1 MNSGLAVI
9 SSNDP
14 KLRQTLH
21 HNREQLQRGR
31 VDPMGIL
38 EHHQH
43 RLARREALEL
53 PPKRRQRCLLA
64 LLRAQ
69 FRQGVALARRQRQ
82 KVGQNRDRMHRINAG
97 LHEQGFELGK
107 LFGGRVAALEAGGS
121 FELTDERKQRTV
133 GVMRRAVVAQPDM
146 WFGLQPLLKR
156 KRNVRLADAR
166 LSGQHHDTTFALR
179 GIAPAAREHLDFV
192 VAPEQRRQSGGVLR
206 FKAACHF
213 ARAHDLPS
221 RRRFGPAFE
230 RDWAEIAVFE
240 ESPGDSAG
248 TRGDHH
254 CTRLGG
260 RLQARREV
268 RRFADDRLFL
278 SGAFADQI
286 AHHHR
291 AGRDANAHFQ
301 RGLGIGPQ
309 ISYSVDQREPGAHA
323 LRGVILVRLGI
334 AEIDENAI
342 AHVAGDD
349 ALIATDDLRD
359 ASVISTD
366 HSAQVLRIEAGRKRR
381 RAHQVANHHSE
392 MTALGSVFEG
402 PIDCRKSVGKRYFRV
417 CISAEGS
424 DGVKKLS
431 AMSDN
436 TDAQILQVVCRQT
449 RQDRLVDLI
458 FAECRLIPFE
468 AKAPQPTPDV
478 HHRALALASA

>member
-1 MNSGLAVI
+1 MCDLPMPGSPVSTTTRPSPCVASCQRRESISI
-9 SSNDP
+9 SSSRP
-14 KLRQTLH
+14 SSGVSWVVCCASK
-21 HNREQLQRGR
+21 
-31 VDPMGIL
+31 
-38 EHHQH
+38 
-43 RLARREALEL
+43 RLAA
-53 PPKRRQRCLLA
+53 PLA
-64 LLRAQ
+64 PTTCQA
-69 FRQGVALARRQRQ
+69 GV
-82 KVGQNRDRMHRINAG
+82 
-97 LHEQGFELGK
+97 
-107 LFGGRVAALEAGGS
+107 GS
-121 FELTDERKQRTV
+121 
-133 GVMRRAVVAQPDM
+133 
-146 WFGLQPLLKR
+146 LQPLSATGPRSRYSKSPPVTLR
-156 KRNVRLADAR
+156 VLAEI
-166 LSGQHHDTTFALR
+166 TTVP
-179 GIAPAAREHLDFV
+179 GPAA
-192 VAPEQRRQSGGVLR
+192 ACRR
-206 FKAACHF
+206 C
-213 ARAHDLPS
+213 
-221 RRRFGPAFE
+221 
-230 RDWAEIAVFE
+230 
-240 ESPGDSAG
+240 AG
-248 TRGDHH
+248 
-254 CTRLGG
+254 LGG
-260 RLQARREV
+260 GWQARGEV
-268 RRFADDRLFL
+268 RRSADDRLFL

-291 AGRDANAHFQ
+291 AGRDANAHCQ
-301 RGLGIGPQ
+301 RGVEIGPQ

-359 ASVISTD
+359 ATVISTD

-392 MTALGSVFEG
+392 MTPLGSVFGG
-402 PIDCRKSVGKRYFRV
+402 PIDCRKSVGQRYFRV

-478 HHRALALASA
+478 HHRALL

>member
-107 LFGGRVAALEAGGS
+107 LFGGRVAAFEAGGS

-254 CTRLGG
+254 RTRLGG

-268 RRFADDRLFL
+268 RRFADDRLFP

-286 AHHHR
+286 AHTTTV
-291 AGRDANAHFQ
+291 
-301 RGLGIGPQ
+301 P
-309 ISYSVDQREPGAHA
+309 
-323 LRGVILVRLGI
+323 
-334 AEIDENAI
+334 
-342 AHVAGDD
+342 VAMPMRTFS
-349 ALIATDDLRD
+349 A
-359 ASVISTD
+359 AS
-366 HSAQVLRIEAGRKRR
+366 
-381 RAHQVANHHSE
+381 
-392 MTALGSVFEG
+392 
-402 PIDCRKSVGKRYFRV
+402 KSVRRLATAST
-417 CISAEGS
+417 SAS
-424 DGVKKLS
+424 P
-431 AMSDN
+431 A
-436 TDAQILQVVCRQT
+436 R
-449 RQDRLVDLI
+449 
-458 FAECRLIPFE
+458 
-468 AKAPQPTPDV
+468 TPC
-478 HHRALALASA
+478 AASSSCAWG